1 MWQGPA
7 ASRRW
12 SPRSPSWGPRTGAVE
27 CPDPGSQWVLV
38 LGVMMTWAISRGNA
52 HSGARLEYPLINKVE
67 HVVIESMECGMYHL
81 IWGRMVM
88 SVCPPG
94 SDRFIS
100 NSWETQEGDAGTG
113 SVRGCLGAYWEQ
125 VLCAPPWVL
134 ETLMNGYV
142 LPFYTDPTPYVPP
155 NQNSAQIEVEFVTN
169 AVAELLKGGYIEEV
183 KELPVVCTH
192 YLWSPMEWQK
202 TRLVVNLRQVNRI
215 SFETKIQ
222 VWRLACG
229 NDYVQTRRVCFHLIW
244 SLVIIMLMLQSV
256 IVGTWVLNGVEVF
269 THLLF
274 CHLVCLQHLMSSQR

>member
-12 SPRSPSWGPRTGAVE
+12 SPRSPSWGPTTGAVE

-38 LGVMMTWAISRGNA
+38 LGVMTWAISRGNA

-192 YLWSPMEWQK
+192 YLWSPMEWHK
-202 TRLVVNLRQVNRI
+202 TWPVVNLRQVNQI

-222 VWRLACG
+222 V
-229 NDYVQTRRVCFHLIW
+229 
-244 SLVIIMLMLQSV
+244 
-256 IVGTWVLNGVEVF
+256 
-269 THLLF
+269 
-274 CHLVCLQHLMSSQR
+274 